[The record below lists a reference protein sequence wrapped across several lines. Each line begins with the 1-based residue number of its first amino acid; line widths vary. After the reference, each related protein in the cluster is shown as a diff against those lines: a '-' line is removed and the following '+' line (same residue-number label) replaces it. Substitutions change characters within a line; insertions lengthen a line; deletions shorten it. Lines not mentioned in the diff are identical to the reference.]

1 MWVALLVWDDV
12 DEEYIFQQ
20 QFDIPMIRVE
30 EP

>member
-1 MWVALLVWDDV
+1 MWVALLIW
-12 DEEYIFQQ
+12 DEENEDYYFQQ